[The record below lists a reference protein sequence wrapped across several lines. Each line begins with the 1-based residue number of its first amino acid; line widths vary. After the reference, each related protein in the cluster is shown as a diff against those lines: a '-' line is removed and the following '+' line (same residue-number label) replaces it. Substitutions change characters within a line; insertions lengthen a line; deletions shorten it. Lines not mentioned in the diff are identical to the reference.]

1 MTVQHIERLYHSG
14 YNLSLI
20 TSTFMSLLET
30 IRSIHM
36 EPYDYSLEDDR
47 IAKYPVEPR
56 DSSNLLLY
64 RSGSLSHTRFSELPG
79 LLEPDSLLVYNNTK
93 VIHARLFF
101 QKETGAHIEI
111 FCLEPLSPAD
121 YAQNFQAET
130 TCEWMCLIGNL
141 KKWKQGK
148 LSRNLT
154 LGGRDLLLT
163 AERCE
168 PVDNAFRV
176 RFHWDDCPQFTKDG
190 SPLSNSIRASQ
201 PVRFG
206 DLLETAGQ
214 IPIPPYLNRQSEA
227 SDETTYQ
234 TVYSKIEGSVAAPT
248 AGLHFTG
255 NVLKGIDQQR
265 IRRSEVTLHV
275 GAGTFKPVQS
285 DRLRQHTMHAEFITV
300 ERSLIEDLIRNEG
313 HTTAVG
319 TTTVRTLES
328 LYWFGH
334 QLVRQPHL
342 QPLEWTLDQ
351 WYAYQEDSLKD
362 VPDLKTALNALLT
375 YLDNM
380 GYRNFTASTRLL
392 IAPGYVF
399 KVVNTLI
406 TNFHQPKST
415 LLLLVSAFLGE
426 EKWKDVYQYAL
437 DNGFRF
443 LSYGDSSLLR
453 P

>member
-1 MTVQHIERLYHSG
+1 
-14 YNLSLI
+14 
-20 TSTFMSLLET
+20 MSLLET

-36 EPYDYSLEDDR
+36 EPYDYPLEEDR
-47 IAKYPVEPR
+47 IAKFPVEPR

-64 RSGSLSHTRFSELPG
+64 RSGLLSHTRFSKLPD

-141 KKWKQGK
+141 KKWKQGI
-148 LSRNLT
+148 LSRNLSI
-154 LGGRDLLLT
+154 GGRDIVLR

-176 RFHWDDCPQFTKDG
+176 RFYWSS
-190 SPLSNSIRASQ
+190 SPSSDSSQASQ

-206 DLLETAGQ
+206 DLLEAAGQ

-227 SDETTYQ
+227 SDETDYQ

-248 AGLHFTG
+248 AGLHFTE

-265 IRRSEVTLHV
+265 IKRSEVTLHV

-313 HTTAVG
+313 HITAVG

-328 LYWFGH
+328 LYWIGH
-334 QLVRQPHL
+334 QLVRNPNL
-342 QPLEWTLDQ
+342 QPLEWMLDQ
-351 WYAYQEDSLKD
+351 WYAYQDDSLKD
-362 VPDLKTALNALLT
+362 VPNLKTALNAILT
-375 YLDNM
+375 YLDKM

-392 IAPGYVF
+392 IAPGYTF

-426 EKWKDVYQYAL
+426 ERWKEVYQYAQ